1 MKKGFLSFFLF
12 TAFALALCPSCKDD
26 ETAEWKNVAFSVA
39 SNLAPENGTIPYEG
53 STVVFTVTTDGKWTY
68 AIDQS
73 KTDWFTHPTVDGMTL
88 AILIPENT
96 VSRERSG
103 VVRFISVSDPT
114 LVEEF
119 TITQE
124 PGPVPPEAPKADLL
138 DVVFHA
144 DGTAEDVSP
153 LKNEVLSLP
162 RHGADLLLPRR
173 LQAHRDQLHAH
184 PGAGS
189 RNGFL
194 LPVDYYTN
202 ETFKQGLDDGH
213 TLEVVLRSNRND
225 GTKEYKPFS
234 AHEAGGTG
242 FLICKEGRE
251 AIRPASHSCPM

>member
-103 VVRFISVSDPT
+103 VV
-114 LVEEF
+114 
-119 TITQE
+119 
-124 PGPVPPEAPKADLL
+124 
-138 DVVFHA
+138 
-144 DGTAEDVSP
+144 
-153 LKNEVLSLP
+153 LSLI
-162 RHGADLLLPRR
+162 H
-173 LQAHRDQLHAH
+173 
-184 PGAGS
+184 
-189 RNGFL
+189 
-194 LPVDYYTN
+194 
-202 ETFKQGLDDGH
+202 
-213 TLEVVLRSNRND
+213 
-225 GTKEYKPFS
+225 
-234 AHEAGGTG
+234 
-242 FLICKEGRE
+242 I
-251 AIRPASHSCPM
+251 

>member
-114 LVEEF
+114 LVEARSAESRPARRCLPRRRHGRGR
-119 TITQE
+119 IAAQE
-124 PGPVPPEAPKADLL
+124 RGAL
-138 DVVFHA
+138 
-144 DGTAEDVSP
+144 
-153 LKNEVLSLP
+153 LP

-184 PGAGS
+184 PGAGFPQ
-189 RNGFL
+189 GFL
-194 LPVDYYTN
+194 LPG
-202 ETFKQGLDDGH
+202 GL
-213 TLEVVLRSNRND
+213 L
-225 GTKEYKPFS
+225 
-234 AHEAGGTG
+234 HERDVQAGSGRRPHAGG
-242 FLICKEGRE
+242 
-251 AIRPASHSCPM
+251 RPAFEPQRRHEGVQALLGA